1 MQKTDFYLLTDASI
15 LCSYL
20 TNRWLAR
27 LGEHPGFCGVVVR
40 EKRPDESVLQH
51 RHAFHAQYAGKHEL
65 SVDQWKEL
73 IALYPTISEAEQAT
87 IEAMVNA
94 YGLCPYAVSDHP
106 NTIFLD
112 HDVNSEAAQKWL
124 QSITQTTSLPWLF
137 SCIGQIFKP
146 LWIETL
152 PGRLVNSHTAV
163 LPYARG
169 IYTIENIAATQDIS
183 ALRQSTGFTIHYID
197 AQVDTGAII
206 RTERVVDPFRFDT
219 LWDLKAYIYMSSFDC
234 YISTAEAIVN
244 CSETV
249 PAGII
254 ADPALQGRNFKSKD
268 FSVAK
273 KIAAETGYAAMKRLI
288 KSSATRLPSASN

>member
-1 MQKTDFYLLTDASI
+1 MQKTGFYLLTDASV

-20 TNRWLAR
+20 TSQWLAR
-27 LGEHPGFCGVVVR
+27 FGNHPEFCSVVVR
-40 EKRPDESVLQH
+40 EERPDESVLQR
-51 RHAFHAQYAGKHEL
+51 RHAFHAQYARQHEL
-65 SVDQWKEL
+65 SSDQLKEL
-73 IALYPTISEAEQAT
+73 IELYPTISDAEQAT

-94 YGLCPYAVSDHP
+94 YGLCPYAVSYHP
-106 NTIFLD
+106 DTIFLD
-112 HDVNSEAAQKWL
+112 HDVNSKGAQKWL

-137 SCIGQIFKP
+137 SCIGQIFNP
-146 LWIETL
+146 LWIDIL

-183 ALRQSTGFTIHYID
+183 ELRQAAGFTIHYID

-234 YISTAEAIVN
+234 YISTAEAIVK
-244 CSETV
+244 CPETV
-249 PAGII
+249 PAGIV
-254 ADPALQGRNFKSKD
+254 ADPALRGRNFKSKD

-273 KIAAETGYAAMKRLI
+273 KRDAEIGYVAMKRLI
-288 KSSATRLPSASN
+288 TI